1 MKNVIRTIF
10 SMIGFGTL
18 IFIPMLIADNGFNE
32 TLQSV
37 VTWIIASGLYGLSAG
52 ILKMKSHI
60 KYPVHVL
67 ICFLITIVTRFFY
80 SLINNGSVAIAKT
93 ILTTIPIFIGAYVLV
108 YLFIVFVN
116 KE

>member
-1 MKNVIRTIF
+1 MKNVIRNIF

-37 VTWIIASGLYGLSAG
+37 VTWTVASGLYGLSAS
-52 ILKMKSHI
+52 ILKMECRIKLFVHI
-60 KYPVHVL
+60 LV
-67 ICFLITIVTRFFY
+67 CFLITIATRFVY
-80 SLINNGSVAIAKT
+80 SWINNGSIQITRT
-93 ILTTIPIFIGAYVLV
+93 ILTTIPIFIGAYILV
-108 YLFIVFVN
+108 YLFIMFTN